1 MPPINVIHR
10 APVTFSEPN
19 VPAELPGVGDPLIP
33 AKNGAGLW
41 GLVASEAAALNQMK
55 AAGPAST
62 AAVVAQTDTGDPAVF
77 GTSDA
82 GNGIRGTSTSAQG
95 VFGHST
101 NQVGVYGES
110 DNFDGVFGFT
120 KNQKAAGVSGHNPG
134 GLAGFFDGNVT
145 VTGDVTLPG
154 VESLHGIIQQLQA
167 LAQILTYQYGSVPL
181 NWTPPLVPVG
191 RPQVSVNPNGAGDL
205 GFSSFTMSGFGIQS
219 GPIRVVFKDL
229 NGVVI
234 YDNTLPESAFIFQPP
249 APVQFSTRTGV
260 ELGKTLSTPFY
271 YAAFSVS
278 AGLWSASYYCGATHN
293 SVISSTIAAVPLTGD
308 PPGFP

>member
-1 MPPINVIHR
+1 
-10 APVTFSEPN
+10 
-19 VPAELPGVGDPLIP
+19 
-33 AKNGAGLW
+33 
-41 GLVASEAAALNQMK
+41 LVASQAAALNQMK

-77 GTSDA
+77 GTSEA

-110 DNFDGVFGFT
+110 DNFDGIFGFT

-154 VESLHGIIQQLQA
+154 VESLRGIIQQLQA
-167 LAQILTYQYGSVPL
+167 ILAYQYGSVPL
-181 NWTPPLVPVG
+181 DWTPPLVPVG
-191 RPQVSVNPNGAGDL
+191 RPQVAVNPDGFSDL
-205 GFSSFTMSGFGIQS
+205 GFSTFTMGGFGIQS

-229 NGVVI
+229 NGVVTF
-234 YDNTLPESAFIFQPP
+234 DQTVPESAIIFQPP
-249 APVQFSTRTGV
+249 APVQFATRNPV
-260 ELGKTLSTPFY
+260 AVGKTLSTPFY

-278 AGLWSASYYCGATHN
+278 VGLWSASYLCGGPSRN
-293 SVISSTIAAVPLTGD
+293 SVISPTIAAVPLTGD